1 MDTAA
6 RWLSGV
12 GEYYTADKKGAAA
25 TGTPQPAKEESKS
38 ESQETS
44 ERGCYPGRLSGLKTK
59 PAVQKQKET
68 TSMGFGVPA
77 WDSGCHLH
85 ARSEG
90 VFKRTWLSSGTM
102 LARGLIAASRMR
114 RPQPHHG

>member
-1 MDTAA
+1 
-6 RWLSGV
+6 
-12 GEYYTADKKGAAA
+12 
-25 TGTPQPAKEESKS
+25 
-38 ESQETS
+38 
-44 ERGCYPGRLSGLKTK
+44 
-59 PAVQKQKET
+59 
-68 TSMGFGVPA
+68 MGFGVSA

-102 LARGLIAASRMR
+102 LARGLIAASHMR

>member
-38 ESQETS
+38 KSQETS

-59 PAVQKQKET
+59 PAVQRNKRKP
-68 TSMGFGVPA
+68 PA
-77 WDSGCHLH
+77 WDSGYQHGIQG
-85 ARSEG
+85 ATYMPG
-90 VFKRTWLSSGTM
+90 VRACL
-102 LARGLIAASRMR
+102 RE
-114 RPQPHHG
+114 HG